1 MNMKKIIPFLFCV
14 TSLFCKAQSSQS
26 LDTIKAPDVY
36 DNIYVRKLYSDSL
49 VSSFVIFIKNEV
61 KAHKHV
67 SHSEHVYILDG
78 EGEMT
83 VGDASTPLSTSK
95 KFKVKKGDVVF
106 IPKGTIHSLKVMSPT
121 AVKVLSVQAPM
132 FDGKD
137 RMMVEE
143 KK

>member
-1 MNMKKIIPFLFCV
+1 MKKFFFLLFC
-14 TSLFCKAQSSQS
+14 TATLFCKAQTSQS

-36 DNIYVRKLYSDSL
+36 DNIFVRKLYSDSL
-49 VSSFVIFIKNEV
+49 ASSFVIFIKNEV

-83 VGDASTPLSTSK
+83 VADK
-95 KFKVKKGDVVF
+95 KFKIKKGDMVF
-106 IPKGTIHSLKVMSPT
+106 IPKGTIHSLKVMSSSP
-121 AVKVLSVQAPM
+121 VKVLSVQAPM

-137 RMMVEE
+137 RVMAEE